1 MRFRRMA
8 CDCCK
13 TSVERLQCKSPIYV
27 LSEVV
32 DDSNIIF
39 LLMSKKGRTSCGGPL
54 AIDPAPADGEPPDVA
69 NEHGVAEDERVAS
82 GRRAEAIIANCR
94 RPTYWAAANDDSAS
108 HAGES
113 SFRRNQWLLEEA
125 SGFWPKR
132 IRIGD
137 ADVASGEIE

>member
-1 MRFRRMA
+1 MKFRRMA

-13 TSVERLQCKSPIYV
+13 TSAQRLQCKSPIYV
-27 LSEVV
+27 LSDVV

-54 AIDPAPADGEPPDVA
+54 AIDPAPADGELPGA
-69 NEHGVAEDERVAS
+69 AEDERVSS

-94 RPTYWAAANDDSAS
+94 RPTYWAAANDDSPS
-108 HAGES
+108 LVGDS
-113 SFRRNQWLLEEA
+113 PFRRNQRLLEEA

-137 ADVASGEIE
+137 TDVALREME

>member
-8 CDCCK
+8 CDCCE
-13 TSVERLQCKSPIYV
+13 TSAERLQCKSPIYV
-27 LSEVV
+27 LSDVV
-32 DDSNIIF
+32 DDSNMIF
-39 LLMSKKGRTSCGGPL
+39 LLMSEKGGTSCGGPA

-69 NEHGVAEDERVAS
+69 DEHGVAEDERASS

-94 RPTYWAAANDDSAS
+94 RPTYWAATNDDSPS
-108 HAGES
+108 LVGGS
-113 SFRRNQWLLEEA
+113 PFRRNQRLLEEA

-137 ADVASGEIE
+137 TDVALREME

>member
-1 MRFRRMA
+1 MA

-39 LLMSKKGRTSCGGPL
+39 LLISKKGRTSCGGPL
-54 AIDPAPADGEPPDVA
+54 AIDPARIDGEPRDVA
-69 NEHGVAEDERVAS
+69 DEHGAAEDERAAS
-82 GRRAEAIIANCR
+82 GQRAEAIIANCR
-94 RPTYWAAANDDSAS
+94 RPTYWAAANDDSPS
-108 HAGES
+108 LMGES
-113 SFRRNQWLLEEA
+113 SFRRNQRLLEET

-132 IRIGD
+132 IRIGE
-137 ADVASGEIE
+137 ADVASREIE